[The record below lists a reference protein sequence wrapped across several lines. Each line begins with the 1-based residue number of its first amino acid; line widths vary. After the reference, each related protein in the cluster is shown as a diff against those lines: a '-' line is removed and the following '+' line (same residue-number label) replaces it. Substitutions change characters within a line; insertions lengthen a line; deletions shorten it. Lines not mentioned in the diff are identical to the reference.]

1 MSNIAV
7 IGDRDTTLCF
17 KAIGVDVFVA
27 HNREEACS
35 ALADIL
41 KKRYSIIFLTEDLS
55 PHLTEELKTLQF
67 QTLPSVVL
75 IPGMQGSTGLAFENI
90 REAVK
95 KAVGSDLLGKR

>member
-17 KAIGVDVFVA
+17 RAIGVDVFPA
-27 HNREEACS
+27 GSREEARA

-41 KKRYSIIFLTEDLS
+41 RKQYSIIFLTEDMS
-55 PHLTEELKTLQF
+55 PHLKEELKTLQF

-75 IPGMQGSTGLAFENI
+75 IPGMQGSTGLALENV
-90 REAVK
+90 RDAVK
-95 KAVGSDLLGKR
+95 KAVGSDLLGRK